1 MVYPHGITLCMIV
14 KNEAHRIK
22 DCLNKISALVD
33 EMVIV
38 DTGSTDNT
46 VSTAKDLSAKII
58 HYKWD
63 NNTANARNAG
73 LKQAGYEWILVLD
86 ADETI
91 AEADFEKIKLSTE
104 NSSADG
110 FIFHQRNYTNNPE
123 VENWQANNAS
133 YKEGSEF
140 KGYFDIDVIRLFRNR
155 DDIYYSDCAHELVEE
170 SMKNKPKEH
179 LFIPIHHFGL
189 AEGRVTNKEKN
200 IHYLNLIL
208 KDYKKNPGSFKPCFL
223 LGRQYYQ
230 LGDYINS
237 KKFLTESVNIRPD
250 DLSAVNA
257 LGMCEIML
265 NENKKAIETLK
276 KAVSIDPNYEEPFY
290 SLAIAYLNTKN
301 LKSAM
306 ESLRSFLKIN
316 PKSVKGLN
324 LMGHIYL
331 EQNILSMAEKYFRSV
346 LEIHPYYKLSL
357 GNLIITLSKKG
368 EIKQAQEQGKILVSV
383 DSSSKQWVESLL
395 KND

>member
-1 MVYPHGITLCMIV
+1 MAYLHGITLCMIV
-14 KNEAHRIK
+14 KNEEHRLN
-22 DCLNKISALVD
+22 DCLDNISALVD
-33 EMVIV
+33 EIIIV

-46 VSTAKDLSAKII
+46 VSIAKNLSAKII

-73 LKQAGYEWILVLD
+73 LEQASYEWILVLD

-91 AEADFEKIKLSTE
+91 AEADFEKIKSAIKN
-104 NSSADG
+104 NSVDG

-123 VENWQANNAS
+123 VENWQANTTS
-133 YKEGSEF
+133 YSEGSEF

-155 DDIYYSDCAHELVEE
+155 NDIYYSDCAHELVEK

-179 LFIPIHHFGL
+179 LYIPIHHYGL
-189 AEGRVTNKEKN
+189 AVGRVSSKEKN

-208 KDYKKNPGSFKPCFL
+208 EDYKKNPGTFKPCFL

-230 LGDYINS
+230 MEDYLNS
-237 KKFLTESVNIRPD
+237 KKYLSEAVHIRPD

-257 LGMCEIML
+257 LGMCKIML
-265 NENKKAIETLK
+265 NENTQAIETLE
-276 KAVSIDPNYEEPFY
+276 KAVLINPKYEEPFY
-290 SLAIAYLNTKN
+290 SLAVAYLNIKN
-301 LKSAM
+301 LKLAM
-306 ESLRSFLKIN
+306 DSLRSFLKIN

-331 EQNILSMAEKYFRSV
+331 EQNIFSMAEKYFRYA
-346 LEIHPYYKLSL
+346 LEIHPHYKLSL
-357 GNLIITLSKKG
+357 GNLIIALSKKG
-368 EIKQAQEQGKILVSV
+368 DSEKANEQAEILVSL
-383 DSSSKQWVESLL
+383 DPSSKQWVELTL
-395 KND
+395 KNS